1 MGKNIGKLL
10 AGLAVIVV
18 LAVIFMRGDQLQH
31 LIDTIEKG
39 TPFFLVLAVV
49 FQMAKYFSQ
58 GLSFGWCFRAV
69 NARLPYRTCLK
80 LVFQTYF
87 LDTVIP
93 SLNISGTAIVVE
105 EASRRGIEPG
115 RSIGAALL
123 RQVTISA
130 SFVVIMIV
138 GFAFL
143 AFIGRLETGW
153 IVLGCCAILIVGA
166 LVGAM
171 VLAALK
177 PQWLLRAASPFL
189 RLADRVLACFK
200 KQPVDG
206 TVRTL
211 VGTYS
216 SSAKLMARNRGDI
229 GREFGF
235 SLLANALEVGC
246 FACAGMAFGMFDFR
260 AVICVYVVTTL
271 SGMISIVPQGVGIVE
286 GASLVAFALFG
297 VQQATAMAII
307 MVYRA
312 IIFWLPFLIG
322 ALLMQKTEFRA
333 SGGLS
338 SPKGMAQSLQDL
350 MGDEAAPAD
359 PGSAEETPAGIP
371 QAESTGKP
379 ATAASAKALRP
390 AAAPAKAAPPAQRE
404 NRPRAGRGH
413 GPAV

>member
-31 LIDTIEKG
+31 LVDTIEKG
-39 TPFFLVLAVV
+39 TPLFLILAVA
-49 FQMAKYFSQ
+49 FQMTKYLCQ
-58 GLSFGWCFRAV
+58 GLSFAWCFRAV
-69 NARLPYRTCLK
+69 DTRIPYRTCLK

-93 SLNISGTAIVVE
+93 SLNISGTTIVVE
-105 EASRRGIEPG
+105 EASRHGIEPG

-130 SFVVIMIV
+130 SFVVVMIV

-143 AFIGRLETGW
+143 AFIGRLEAGW
-153 IVLGCCAILIVGA
+153 IVLGCCAILVVGA

-177 PQWLLRAASPFL
+177 PQWLLKAAAPFL
-189 RLADRVLACFK
+189 RLADRVLARFK
-200 KQPVDG
+200 KQPVDA

-211 VGTYS
+211 VDTYS
-216 SSAKLMARNRGDI
+216 SSAKLMVRNRGDI

-260 AVICVYVVTTL
+260 AVICVYVVATL

-286 GASLVAFALFG
+286 GTSLVAFALFG

-322 ALLMQKTEFRA
+322 ALLMQKTEFKA
-333 SGGLS
+333 AGGLS
-338 SPKGMAQSLQDL
+338 SQKGLAQSLQDL
-350 MGDEAAPAD
+350 MGGGAAA
-359 PGSAEETPAGIP
+359 AKAA
-371 QAESTGKP
+371 QP
-379 ATAASAKALRP
+379 ATV
-390 AAAPAKAAPPAQRE
+390 PAKAAPPARRGNGTQ
-404 NRPRAGRGH
+404 AGEGH
-413 GPAV
+413 ESAV